1 MFMSHDSYKANT
13 YSKFTKHG
21 DKGIRASYHKKKK
34 KSSVHK
40 GMQPEGKKRIK
51 ELQNNRKT
59 IRGL

>member
-1 MFMSHDSYKANT
+1 MIV
-13 YSKFTKHG
+13 TKQIPIVNSQNMVTRESEHLTT
-21 DKGIRASYHKKKK
+21 HTK

>member
-1 MFMSHDSYKANT
+1 MFMSHNYKANT

-21 DKGIRASYHKKKK
+21 DKGIRASYHKN

-40 GMQPEGKKRIK
+40 GMQPEGKKIK